1 MGASG
6 QKVEKNEEK
15 YKTLLRSIKNS
26 SVLDLNYS
34 IPNDQYLCPFC
45 DRIPELVNIHSDNG
59 TVVFKCRCKLN
70 EEQIIPIERYFEL
83 LSNSNTYFKS
93 VCCICNKLQQNYI
106 KKEVFKYCYQCKKDY
121 CNECLEKEENHP
133 RAHLIQCIPINSK
146 NTRCLEHYKAGPY
159 TSFCLDCHVNIC
171 NEFSTDFHRQ
181 HKKISFF
188 KIESHKKTIIEKNRI
203 LANIIKFNEL
213 ILNTYECFPDNYY
226 HNINVANLAASIDT
240 ENHREPK
247 VLENAFKNLETN
259 IKITKKSIEE
269 FNKKFKTL
277 IKGDET
283 ELSLENKGLKDSD
296 FILFS
301 KISFSNLKDLNLS
314 HNQLKDISSIKYI
327 STSNLEYLNLND
339 NNIEDIEV
347 LERINLTNLKELQLK
362 NNSLKSVSTLLNSD
376 LPSLQLLR
384 IDGNKD
390 LDHSLNDF
398 KKVIKKF
405 TKQIIYVVK
414 TYDDFNKKY
423 EIKIS
428 EESKEIDL
436 RESRKGND
444 ILKDLYLL
452 SSNHDKLKSLD
463 LYNCDIDDISLLGR
477 MTFKNLR
484 NLDLSNNK
492 IKNIEILPKLKCE
505 KLEAIFLDDNQ
516 ISYITPL
523 RYIKSKSLNAVSI
536 KNNKIIPNDIEVEN
550 LKEEFKQRGVTIK
563 F

>member
-1 MGASG
+1 MPLNSITA
-6 QKVEKNEEK
+6 K
-15 YKTLLRSIKNS
+15 YRIYNPSQNILLF
-26 SVLDLNYS
+26 
-34 IPNDQYLCPFC
+34 NDSY
-45 DRIPELVNIHSDNG
+45 
-59 TVVFKCRCKLN
+59 
-70 EEQIIPIERYFEL
+70 
-83 LSNSNTYFKS
+83 
-93 VCCICNKLQQNYI
+93 
-106 KKEVFKYCYQCKKDY
+106 
-121 CNECLEKEENHP
+121 
-133 RAHLIQCIPINSK
+133 
-146 NTRCLEHYKAGPY
+146 
-159 TSFCLDCHVNIC
+159 
-171 NEFSTDFHRQ
+171 
-181 HKKISFF
+181 
-188 KIESHKKTIIEKNRI
+188 
-203 LANIIKFNEL
+203 
-213 ILNTYECFPDNYY
+213 
-226 HNINVANLAASIDT
+226 
-240 ENHREPK
+240 
-247 VLENAFKNLETN
+247 
-259 IKITKKSIEE
+259 
-269 FNKKFKTL
+269 
-277 IKGDET
+277 
-283 ELSLENKGLKDSD
+283 
-296 FILFS
+296 
-301 KISFSNLKDLNLS
+301 
-314 HNQLKDISSIKYI
+314 
-327 STSNLEYLNLND
+327 
-339 NNIEDIEV
+339 
-347 LERINLTNLKELQLK
+347 TNLIH
-362 NNSLKSVSTLLNSD
+362 T
-376 LPSLQLLR
+376 LR